1 MLANITQVKLMN
13 PGALVENARRLI
25 EEPPI
30 KAKVDPYGQLTIK
43 VIKMA
48 KETSPGFNLS
58 EGLNIDVSL

>member
-1 MLANITQVKLMN
+1 MN
-13 PGALVENARRLI
+13 PGALVEKARRLI

>member
-1 MLANITQVKLMN
+1 MS
-13 PGALVENARRLI
+13 PEALVEKARRVI
-25 EEPPI
+25 EEAPI
-30 KAKVDPYGQLTIK
+30 KAKVDAHGQLTIK